1 MGRGELF
8 PFGARVVGLRALRK
22 KGANCGKGKIFL
34 NKIYFILSCALTK
47 VKKYIIINRKGKLE
61 KFGFL

>member
-1 MGRGELF
+1 MS
-8 PFGARVVGLRALRK
+8 
-22 KGANCGKGKIFL
+22 KIFL
-34 NKIYFILSCALTK
+34 NKIYFSLSCALTK